1 MYFYLKDTGM
11 VFGVQL
17 LEDHRKKGHFILVV
31 ICENRANEYLNL
43 ICLSLR
49 FLKRVLISPFVLRS
63 LVSVSNLVRLST
75 HYSLGNSDLRLT
87 IITIT
92 Q

>member
-1 MYFYLKDTGM
+1 M

-17 LEDHRKKGHFILVV
+17 LEVHRKKGHFILVV

-49 FLKRVLISPFVLRS
+49 FLKRVLISPFVY
-63 LVSVSNLVRLST
+63 VA
-75 HYSLGNSDLRLT
+75 
-87 IITIT
+87 
-92 Q
+92 

>member
-31 ICENRANEYLNL
+31 ICENRANKYLNL
-43 ICLSLR
+43 ICLSLQ
-49 FLKRVLISPFVLRS
+49 FLKRVLISPFAVSLFVLIK
-63 LVSVSNLVRLST
+63 LQTINILSKNPRPYVGKAT
-75 HYSLGNSDLRLT
+75 EISC
-87 IITIT
+87 
-92 Q
+92 

>member
-1 MYFYLKDTGM
+1 MYFYLKGTGM

-43 ICLSLR
+43 ICLSLQ
-49 FLKRVLISPFVLRS
+49 FLKRVLISPFVVS
-63 LVSVSNLVRLST
+63 LFVLIKLQTINILSKNPRPYVGKAT
-75 HYSLGNSDLRLT
+75 DISC
-87 IITIT
+87 
-92 Q
+92 

>member
-31 ICENRANEYLNL
+31 ICENRANEYRNL

-49 FLKRVLISPFVLRS
+49 FLKRVLISPFVVS
-63 LVSVSNLVRLST
+63 LFVLIKLQTINILSKNPRPYVGKAT
-75 HYSLGNSDLRLT
+75 EISC
-87 IITIT
+87 
-92 Q
+92 